1 MRARHF
7 AFVLIVAA
15 VVAACSSARYVIDPP
30 AVDLTTLGTLGL
42 VTLKADNVKGDL
54 DAAATQY
61 FLQEVNA
68 AQRVPVIELG
78 ADDKVL
84 ADIGKTAFDREAAA
98 ALGAKEGIDA
108 FFTGEVQVTKV
119 KPQIDVMAPLN
130 GGLFARATVDMAIKV
145 RLVSCKNGATL
156 WTHSAAREGTI
167 GSVGMDGGVPVVAA
181 RDKNEALDSLLREI
195 MYQLTW
201 DFRPTQRRL

>member
-1 MRARHF
+1 MKTRHI
-7 AFVLIVAA
+7 AFILILAA
-15 VVAACSSARYVIDPP
+15 VAACSADRYVVDPP
-30 AVDLTTLGTLGL
+30 SVDLASLGTIGL
-42 VTLKADNVKGDL
+42 VVLKANNVKGDL
-54 DAAATQY
+54 DATATQY

-78 ADDKVL
+78 PGDKVL
-84 ADIGKTAFDREAAA
+84 EDIGKTAFDREAAL
-98 ALGAKEGIDA
+98 ALGQKQGIDA
-108 FFTGEVQVTKV
+108 FFAGEVQVTKV

-156 WTHSAAREGTI
+156 WTNSATREGTI
-167 GSVGMDGGVPVVAA
+167 GSVGMEGGVPVVAA

-201 DFRPTQRRL
+201 DFRPTRRRL

>member
-1 MRARHF
+1 MKTKHV
-7 AFVLIVAA
+7 AFILAVTAA
-15 VVAACSSARYVIDPP
+15 LACSSAKYVVDPP
-30 AVDLTTLGTLGL
+30 AVDLASVGTLGL
-42 VTLKADNVKGDL
+42 VVLKADNVKGDL

-68 AQRVPVIELG
+68 AQRVPVLELG
-78 ADDKVL
+78 PGDQVL
-84 ADIGKTAFDREAAA
+84 ADIGKTAFDREAAL
-98 ALGAKEGIDA
+98 ALGQKHGLDA
-108 FFTGEVQVTKV
+108 FFAGEVQVTKV

-156 WTHSAAREGTI
+156 WTNSTMREGTI

-201 DFRPTQRRL
+201 DFRPTRRRL

>member
-1 MRARHF
+1 MKTKHV
-7 AFVLIVAA
+7 AFILAVTAA
-15 VVAACSSARYVIDPP
+15 LACSSAKYVVDPP
-30 AVDLTTLGTLGL
+30 AVDLASVGTLGL
-42 VTLKADNVKGDL
+42 VVLKADNVKGDL

-78 ADDKVL
+78 PGDKVL
-84 ADIGKTAFDREAAA
+84 ADIGKTAFDREAAL
-98 ALGAKEGIDA
+98 ALGQKHGLDA
-108 FFTGEVQVTKV
+108 FFAGEVQVTKV

-156 WTHSAAREGTI
+156 WTNSTMREGTI

-201 DFRPTQRRL
+201 DFRPTRRRL